1 MLYLLVRLI
10 INAIALWVAIRLVP
24 GLNFAGSWFALMF
37 IALIFGLVN
46 AFVRP
51 IILFFSCP
59 LIILTLGL
67 FILVVNTI
75 MLSLTVWLAGP
86 NFLDLGLTSTGFWAT
101 FFGAII
107 ISLVS
112 GLLNT
117 FVKSSEE
124 PNIRVYR
131 SDHYRTDRS

>member
-1 MLYLLVRLI
+1 MLYLLIRLV
-10 INAIALWVAIRLVP
+10 INAIALWVAIQIVP
-24 GLNFAGSWFALMF
+24 GLEFGGSWPALLS
-37 IALIFGLVN
+37 IALIFGVVN
-46 AFVRP
+46 AVVRP

-86 NFLDLGLTSTGFWAT
+86 RVLDLGLTSTGFWAT
-101 FFGAII
+101 FFGALI

-112 GLLNT
+112 GLLNM
-117 FVKSSEE
+117 FVKSSDE
-124 PNIRVYR
+124 PEMRVYHT
-131 SDHYRTDRS
+131 DHRR

>member
-1 MLYLLVRLI
+1 MLHTLARLI
-10 INAIALWVAIRLVP
+10 INAIALWVAIQIVP
-24 GLNFAGSWFALMF
+24 GLTFYGGWLGLLF
-37 IALIFGLVN
+37 IALIFGVVN
-46 AFVRP
+46 AVIRP

-59 LIILTLGL
+59 LILLTLGL

-86 NFLDLGLTSTGFWAT
+86 AVLDLGLASSGFWAT

-112 GLLNT
+112 GLLST

-124 PNIRVYR
+124 PNVIV
-131 SDHYRTDRS
+131 YRTDYRGGRR